1 MVTRKLSRVC
11 PSHLYELLAELHLSL
26 FMSHTYLCSH
36 AVSWGLSTKH
46 GYRTKMKT
54 CTRNNS
60 DEWAGCVQ
68 KRMEARLATLV
79 LLEDGNP
86 YGRPC
91 WIARGFD
98 VIVLDMPRTIVGFD
112 VGTVNRFYYV

>member
-1 MVTRKLSRVC
+1 M
-11 PSHLYELLAELHLSL
+11 
-26 FMSHTYLCSH
+26 
-36 AVSWGLSTKH
+36 
-46 GYRTKMKT
+46 
-54 CTRNNS
+54 
-60 DEWAGCVQ
+60 Q

-98 VIVLDMPRTIVGFD
+98 VIVLDMPGTIVGFD
-112 VGTVNRFYYV
+112 VGTVNVFIMSNVGESRGYIGSVFFARAGAVV